1 MGAHTEYDVVVIG
14 GGASGLAAALAA
26 AREGARTVV
35 LERDVACGLPIL
47 ATGNGRCNLSAER
60 LDPDRYLHPDI
71 ARAVMGEE
79 PERTMGAFFSSVGIL
94 TTAEEGRLYPYSK
107 RAESVRDAL
116 LSACAREG
124 VGLRCGCDVVAA
136 SRDNAAGGWILSVQE
151 PASPLRAKR
160 GRDAKA
166 ALRAGRRAL
175 EAAPRREATI
185 SARTVVLAPGGHSEG
200 LCELFGAPH
209 LPERPVLCPVAG
221 SFDASP
227 RAPERLDGLRVE
239 GRLSLARED
248 SIVWQEEGEVL
259 FRPYGISGI
268 VSFDASR
275 RVRAGDK
282 LALDLFPAY
291 DERGLDAYLTKR
303 EAALG
308 SLATVPSVWFDGI
321 LARPLAELVLAQ
333 ARENDS
339 ERLDVSA
346 VVRAAKRLMFT
357 VEGTAEERQAQVRRG
372 GIPFDAVD
380 ETTLACV
387 DPRLSGVYACGEALD
402 MDADCGGFNLA
413 WAWTSGLVAGSA
425 AARRAMEK

>member
-1 MGAHTEYDVVVIG
+1 MDVHAPYDVVVIG

-26 AREGARTVV
+26 AREGAHAVV

-47 ATGNGRCNLSAER
+47 ATGNGRCNLSATR
-60 LDPDRYLHPDI
+60 LAPERYLHPDI
-71 ARAVMGEE
+71 AQAVMGEE
-79 PERTMGAFFSSVGIL
+79 PERALEAFFSSVGIL

-116 LSACAREG
+116 LAVCAREG
-124 VGLRCGCDVVAA
+124 VELRCGCDVVAA
-136 SRDNAAGGWILSVQE
+136 SRGDAVEGWVLTVRE
-151 PASPLRAKR
+151 PASPLRVKR

-166 ALRAGRRAL
+166 TLRAERRAL
-175 EAAPRREATI
+175 EAAARREAKV
-185 SARTVVLAPGGHSEG
+185 SARTVVLAPGGRSEG
-200 LCELFGAPH
+200 LCGLFGVPH
-209 LPERPVLCPVAG
+209 LPERPALCPVAG

-227 RAPERLDGLRVE
+227 RALERLDGLRVE
-239 GRLSLARED
+239 GRLSLAREGG
-248 SIVWQEEGEVL
+248 IVWQEEGEVL

-275 RVRAGDK
+275 RVREGDK

-291 DERGLDAYLTKR
+291 DECGLDAYLTAR

-308 SLATVPSVWFDGI
+308 SLATVPSAWFDGL

-333 ARENDS
+333 ARGNDAA
-339 ERLDVSA
+339 RLSMSA
-346 VVRAAKRLMFT
+346 VACAAKRLVFT

-380 ETTLACV
+380 SATLACAE
-387 DPRLSGVYACGEALD
+387 PHLSGVYACGEALD

-413 WAWTSGLVAGSA
+413 WAWTSGSVAGSA
-425 AARRAMEK
+425 AAREATRQ

>member
-1 MGAHTEYDVVVIG
+1 MDVHAQYDVVVIG

-26 AREGARTVV
+26 AREGAHVV
-35 LERDVACGLPIL
+35 ILERDVACGLPIL

-60 LDPDRYLHPDI
+60 LGPEHYRHPDI

-79 PERTMGAFFSSVGIL
+79 PERTLEAFFASVGIL
-94 TTAEEGRLYPYSK
+94 TMAEEGRLYPYSK

-116 LSACAREG
+116 LAACEREG
-124 VGLRCGCDVVAA
+124 VEFRRGCDVVA
-136 SRDNAAGGWILSVQE
+136 SWRDDAAGAWALTLRE
-151 PASPLRAKR
+151 PVSPLRAKR

-166 ALRAGRRAL
+166 TLRAERRAL
-175 EAAPRREATI
+175 EGAARREAKI
-185 SARTVVLAPGGHSEG
+185 SARTVVLAPGGRSEG
-200 LCELFGAPH
+200 LCELFGVPH

-227 RAPERLDGLRVE
+227 HALERLDGLRAE
-239 GRLSLARED
+239 ARLSLVREGD
-248 SIVWQEEGEVL
+248 TVWQEEGEVL

-282 LALDLFPAY
+282 LALDVFPAY
-291 DERGLDAYLTKR
+291 EERELAAHLAAR
-303 EAALG
+303 ETVLG
-308 SLATVPSVWFDGI
+308 SLDAASSPWFDGL

-333 ARENDS
+333 ARENDGGHPS
-339 ERLDVSA
+339 VSA
-346 VVRAAKRLMFT
+346 IAHAAKRLVFT

-380 ETTLACV
+380 SATLACAE
-387 DPRLSGVYACGEALD
+387 PHLSGVYACGEALD

-425 AARRAMEK
+425 AAREATRQ

>member
-79 PERTMGAFFSSVGIL
+79 SGRALEAFFSSVGIL

-116 LSACAREG
+116 LAACAREG
-124 VGLRCGCDVVAA
+124 VELRCGCDVVAA
-136 SRDNAAGGWILSVQE
+136 SRGDAAEGWALTVRE
-151 PASPLRAKR
+151 PASPLRVKR

-166 ALRAGRRAL
+166 ALRAERRAL
-175 EAAPRREATI
+175 EAAARREAKI
-185 SARTVVLAPGGHSEG
+185 SVRTVVLAPGGRSEG
-200 LCELFGAPH
+200 LCELFGVPH

-227 RAPERLDGLRVE
+227 QALEKLDGLRVE
-239 GRLSLARED
+239 GHLSLVREGGV
-248 SIVWQEEGEVL
+248 VWQEGGEVL
-259 FRPYGISGI
+259 LRPYGISGI

-291 DERGLDAYLTKR
+291 DERGLDVYLTGR

-308 SLATVPSVWFDGI
+308 SLAAAPSAWFDGL

-425 AARRAMEK
+425 AARRAMGK

>member
-1 MGAHTEYDVVVIG
+1 MGVHVQYDVVIIG

-35 LERDVACGLPIL
+35 LEQDVACGLPIL

-60 LDPDRYLHPDI
+60 LDPERYYHPEI
-71 ARAVMGEE
+71 ARTVMGEE
-79 PERTMGAFFSSVGIL
+79 PERALEAFFSSVGIL

-116 LSACAREG
+116 LAACAREG
-124 VGLRCGCDVVAA
+124 VELRCGCDVVAA
-136 SRDNAAGGWILSVQE
+136 SRDNAAEGWALTVRE
-151 PASPLRAKR
+151 PASPLRVKR

-166 ALRAGRRAL
+166 TLRAERRAL
-175 EAAPRREATI
+175 EAAACREAKV
-185 SARTVVLAPGGHSEG
+185 SARTVVLALGGRSEE
-200 LCELFGAPH
+200 LCERFGAPH

-227 RAPERLDGLRVE
+227 QALERLDGLRAE
-239 GRLSLARED
+239 GRLSLAWED
-248 SIVWQEEGEVL
+248 GIVWQEEGEVL

-275 RVRAGDK
+275 RVHAGDK
-282 LALDLFPAY
+282 LALDLFPTY
-291 DERGLDAYLTKR
+291 DERELGAYLTAR
-303 EAALG
+303 EAVLG
-308 SLATVPSVWFDGI
+308 PLAAAPSAWFDGL

-333 ARENDS
+333 ARKSDGA
-339 ERLDVSA
+339 RPGVSA
-346 VVRAAKRLMFT
+346 ITRAAKHLTFT

-380 ETTLACV
+380 GATLACA
-387 DPRLSGVYACGEALD
+387 DPHLSGVYACGEALD

-425 AARRAMEK
+425 AAREATRQ